1 MDCSLIKDYKSTEKF
16 KLIREVNKVNGRIFG
31 VPHPFLKWAG
41 GKRQLLSQI
50 DPFLPKDF
58 DLYIEPFV
66 GGGALLF
73 YLLPK
78 KAVIID
84 NNPVL
89 INAYRVIK
97 ENVEELIEL
106 LRNHKN
112 EEDYFYKIRSL
123 DRNLESFSQL
133 SNIKKASRI
142 IFLNRCCYNG
152 LYRVN
157 SKGQFNVPFG
167 RYKNPNFCKEKNL
180 KAVNLFLQNVKIIQD
195 SFESCLD
202 FINDNTFIYLD
213 PPYFPLSKTANFTS
227 YTKENFTKVDQIKL
241 KKLVDKLT
249 ERGCKVMLSNSKNEF
264 ILKLYEDYSIKE
276 VRARRAINSEAL
288 KRGEIKEV
296 LILNY

>member
-1 MDCSLIKDYKSTEKF
+1 MIKDYKSTERF
-16 KLIREVNKVNGRIFG
+16 KLIREVNKTNGRIFG

-66 GGGALLF
+66 GGGALFF
-73 YLLPK
+73 YLLPE
-78 KAVIID
+78 KAVLID
-84 NNPVL
+84 INPVL

-106 LRNHKN
+106 LKNHKN

-123 DRNLESFSQL
+123 DRNPESFSQL
-133 SNIKKASRI
+133 SNIKKVSRF
-142 IFLNRCCYNG
+142 IFLNKCCYNG

-167 RYKNPNFCKEKNL
+167 RYKNPNFCEEKNL
-180 KAVNLFLQNVKIIQD
+180 KAVNLFLQNVKIIQG

-202 FINDNTFIYLD
+202 FTNENTFIYLD

-227 YTKENFTKVDQIKL
+227 YTKENFTEVDQIKL

-264 ILKLYEDYSIKE
+264 ILKLYKDYSIKE
-276 VRARRAINSEAL
+276 VRARRAINSVAL